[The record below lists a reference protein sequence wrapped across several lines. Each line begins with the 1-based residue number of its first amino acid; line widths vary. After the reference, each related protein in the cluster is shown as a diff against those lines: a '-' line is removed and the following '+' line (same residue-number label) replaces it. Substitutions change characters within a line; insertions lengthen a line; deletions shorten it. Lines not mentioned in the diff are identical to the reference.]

1 MSDVVKK
8 RLSFVINIVYFAVI
22 LALFYLIFKTF
33 FGILVPFIIAFLVA
47 LLLNR
52 PVKFITRKTPIKRGI
67 TSVVLVVVVLAV
79 MAGLFSLIGM
89 GLFSR
94 LKGFYD
100 YVLERLQNVAGLA
113 AGVRDWLLG
122 TISFLPEKLRLSAS
136 DSITSFFNEIIE
148 NGFQNISVG
157 SIAID
162 WTSLISKGG
171 GVLKDTV
178 VQIPSIA
185 VACLITV
192 VSSVFMLTD
201 FENIRA
207 FILRQFND
215 SHRAKFVEAKKLAVA
230 TAKNMVKAY
239 SLIILITMTELSIG
253 LYILKLCGVYDSD
266 YIIPIALV
274 IAIIDIIPVLG
285 TGTVLIPWAIY
296 SFIAGSVGMGLGLI
310 IIYAVI
316 MVIRQILEPK
326 LVAGQAGLS
335 PIVTIMAMYIGTKAI
350 GVLGIFILPFIA
362 ILIKQ
367 FNDAGIIHLFRSS
380 PEAESVPDAQ
390 TAETVP
396 VQETAGT
403 AE

>member
-1 MSDVVKK
+1 MSEVVSK
-8 RLSFVINIVYFAVI
+8 RFSFIVNIVYFAVI
-22 LALFYLIFKTF
+22 LAVFYLVFKTF
-33 FGILVPFIIAFLVA
+33 FGILVPFIVAFLVA
-47 LLLNR
+47 AMLNR
-52 PVKFITRKTPIKRGI
+52 PVRFITGKTPLKRGA
-67 TSVVLVVVVLAV
+67 TSTVLVLLLLAV
-79 MAGLFSLIGM
+79 VAGLFSLIGM

-94 LKGFYD
+94 IKGFYD
-100 YVLERLQNVAGLA
+100 YILTRLQNITGLA
-113 AGVRDWLLG
+113 EWLRDWLLG

-148 NGFQNISVG
+148 NGFANISLG
-157 SIAID
+157 SVSID
-162 WTSLISKGG
+162 WSSLITKGG
-171 GVLKDTV
+171 GVIKDTV
-178 VQIPSIA
+178 IQIPSVA

-201 FENIRA
+201 FDAIRA
-207 FILRQFND
+207 FILRQFNAN
-215 SHRAKFVEAKKLAVA
+215 HRGKLVEAKRIAVS
-230 TAKNMVKAY
+230 TAKSMAKAY

-266 YIIPIALV
+266 YIILLALV

-285 TGTVLIPWAIY
+285 TGTVLIPWAVY
-296 SFIAGSVGMGLGLI
+296 SFISGAVGMGVGLV

-316 MVIRQILEPK
+316 MVIRQVIEPK

-367 FNDAGIIHLFRSS
+367 FNDAGIIHLFRS
-380 PEAESVPDAQ
+380 PEEADVAEK
-390 TAETVP
+390 TAAEP
-396 VQETAGT
+396 VQASE
-403 AE
+403 

>member
-8 RLSFVINIVYFAVI
+8 RFSFIVNIVYFAVI
-22 LALFYLIFKTF
+22 LAIFYLVFKTF
-33 FGILVPFIIAFLVA
+33 FGILVPFLIAFLTA
-47 LLLNR
+47 ALLNR
-52 PVKFITRKTPIKRGI
+52 PVRFITKKTPLKRGV
-67 TSVVLVVVVLAV
+67 TSVVLVIVVLAV
-79 MAGLFSLIGM
+79 VAGLFSLIGM
-89 GLFSR
+89 GLFAR
-94 LKGFYD
+94 LRGFYD
-100 YVLERLQNVAGLA
+100 YLMSRLQNAAGLA
-113 AGVRDWLLG
+113 AWLRDGIVSSL
-122 TISFLPEKLRLSAS
+122 SFLPEKLRLSAVES
-136 DSITSFFNEIIE
+136 VTSFFNGIVE
-148 NGFQNISVG
+148 NGFSDFSLGSVGIDWSSLISVG
-157 SIAID
+157 
-162 WTSLISKGG
+162 G
-171 GVLKDTV
+171 GVIKDTV

-201 FENIRA
+201 FDAVRG
-207 FILRQFND
+207 FILRQFNGD
-215 SHRAKFVEAKKLAVA
+215 HRAKLVEAKKITVS

-296 SFIAGSVGMGLGLI
+296 SFIFGSVGMGLGLI

-316 MVIRQILEPK
+316 MVIRQVLEPK

-350 GVLGIFILPFIA
+350 GVLGIFILPFVA

-367 FNDAGIIHLFRSS
+367 FNDAGIIHLFKSS
-380 PEAESVPDAQ
+380 EAAETAAETPAEASAA
-390 TAETVP
+390 TAEADTD
-396 VQETAGT
+396 
-403 AE
+403 

>member
-1 MSDVVKK
+1 MKK

-22 LALFYLIFKTF
+22 LVLFYLIFKTF
-33 FGILVPFIIAFLVA
+33 FGILVPFIIAFLTA

-52 PVKFITRKTPIKRGI
+52 PVNFITRKTPLKRGP
-67 TSVVLVVVVLAV
+67 TSAVLVIVVLAV
-79 MAGLFSLIGM
+79 VAGLFSLIGM
-89 GLFSR
+89 GLFAR

-100 YVLERLQNVAGLA
+100 YVLERLQNVTGLA

-122 TISFLPEKLRLSAS
+122 TLSFLPEKIRLSAS
-136 DSITSFFNEIIE
+136 ESITSFFNEIIE
-148 NGFQNISVG
+148 NGFQNISIG

-162 WTSLISKGG
+162 WSSIISKGG
-171 GVLKDTV
+171 GVIKDTV
-178 VQIPSIA
+178 VQIPSVA

-201 FENIRA
+201 FEAIRA
-207 FILRQFND
+207 FILRQFNEA
-215 SHRAKFVEAKKLAVA
+215 HREKLVDAKKLTVT

-296 SFIAGSVGMGLGLI
+296 SFIADSVGMGLGLI

-316 MVIRQILEPK
+316 MVIRQVLEPK

-380 PEAESVPDAQ
+380 PETENSSGDQ
-390 TAETVP
+390 TTETVP